1 MLKIKDNV
9 DLKELEK
16 FGFKLTDKNKYYSII
31 YTYFPLGDSLPCEK
45 NYLSVNIETRKIFN
59 HIWGITWQGRN
70 NHYSFEFSEV
80 LYDLIKA
87 DLVEKV
93 GNE

>member
-16 FGFKLTDKNKYYSII
+16 YGFEYHRMVYIKEIIRAEEDILERKTIYVSEYDREISIKNGL
-31 YTYFPLGDSLPCEK
+31 F
-45 NYLSVNIETRKIFN
+45 NIDEELNTI
-59 HIWGITWQGRN
+59 
-70 NHYSFEFSEV
+70 
-80 LYDLIKA
+80 YDLIKA

-93 GNE
+93 SESK

>member
-16 FGFKLTDKNKYYSII
+16 YGFEYDEDAECYVKKIFSQHTKGLFVPFVATGYLILQDDRTFIDYLTNKYINAEKEHKK
-31 YTYFPLGDSLPCEK
+31 SLNK
-45 NYLSVNIETRKIFN
+45 VYD
-59 HIWGITWQGRN
+59 
-70 NHYSFEFSEV
+70 
-80 LYDLIKA
+80 DLIKA

-93 GNE
+93 GD

>member
-16 FGFKLTDKNKYYSII
+16 FGFWQWENTWGTYTIDKQIATTEEADLFLYEYDRII
-31 YTYFPLGDSLPCEK
+31 
-45 NYLSVNIETRKIFN
+45 N
-59 HIWGITWQGRN
+59 
-70 NHYSFEFSEV
+70 FEENSNLNV

-87 DLVEKV
+87 DLVEKIDD
-93 GNE
+93 